1 MSSTPLEQLKI
12 FVFFEMNIYL
22 TDSRSL
28 TDATSTTFVALVTAG
43 NDGHRY
49 IPQLYEKGVR
59 RFIVSRMPDLDMPDA
74 EVILVDDTEVELQRI
89 AAEHR
94 QTLTD
99 TKVIGITG
107 SVGKT
112 TLKEWIYRSLAVKD
126 GATRS
131 PRSFNSQIGV
141 PLSILSVSPDDR
153 LAIIEAG
160 VSQKGEMAR
169 LQPVVRPDIGIITPI
184 TDEHNEG
191 FDSLDEKIEQKLS
204 LFVECPVLIYPDDT
218 RITAM
223 LDLLEFKGARYS
235 YPTDNMSVAAKIALD
250 VAGETYDT
258 IVTPEISTR
267 FEIFDGFNDCCII
280 RDRFTPDAANL
291 DAALDFMHRQQTPI
305 RTNTLILTRTVDS
318 DNLTQIFRSICHR
331 NLDRL
336 ILIGYQSDMQLPG
349 DIAGEHIAIDSYSDV
364 DQFLSTVSTDT
375 FDHELMLIYGD
386 DERID
391 SITSYFERQQNETV
405 LEVDLNAVVHNFN
418 MFRSIVTPDTGIIC
432 MLKADGYGAGSYQ
445 LARTLQSQGAA
456 YIAVA
461 VIDEGVSL
469 RKNGITMPLIV
480 LNPRAANT
488 KTMFEYHLEPEVY
501 SLDTLADFGARARRL
516 GYKDFPVHLKFDTG
530 MHRLGFVPDDIP
542 QIANII
548 ARDKSLKVASV
559 FSHLATADCLD
570 MDSYTRAQLSMFDSI
585 VTDLRNALPQH
596 SIKAHILN
604 STGIFRYPG
613 HRHDMVRLGI
623 GLYGQP
629 TVNDSSQPPLKPIS
643 ALYSVVIS
651 LKRYKKGDTIG
662 YGRRGVLTRDSI
674 IATIPVGY
682 ADGLNRHL
690 GCGVGKVAINGQRCP
705 IVGTVC
711 MDICMVDVTDLD
723 EHSCSVGDR
732 VEIFGPHIAVSE
744 LANELDTI
752 TYEVLT
758 SISSRVKR
766 VYYRE

>member
-1 MSSTPLEQLKI
+1 MR
-12 FVFFEMNIYL
+12 IYL

-28 TDATSTTFVALVTAG
+28 TDPAATTFVALVTAG

-49 IPQLYEKGVR
+49 IPRLYQQGVR
-59 RFIVSRMPDLDMPDA
+59 RFIVSRMPEQEMPDA
-74 EVILVDDTEVELQRI
+74 EIVLVDDTATELQRI
-89 AAEHR
+89 AASHR
-94 QTLTD
+94 STLTD

-112 TLKEWIYRSLAVKD
+112 TLKEWIYRSLADKSDV
-126 GATRS
+126 ARS

-141 PLSILSVSPDDR
+141 PLSVLAVSPADR

-160 VSQKGEMAR
+160 VSRKGEMSR
-169 LQPVVRPDIGIITPI
+169 LQNVVRPDIGIVTPI
-184 TDEHNEG
+184 TDEHNDG
-191 FDSLDEKIEQKLS
+191 FDSLDQKIDQKLS
-204 LFVECPVLIYPDDT
+204 LFADCPLLIYPDDP
-218 RITAM
+218 RVSAAV
-223 LDLLEFKGARYS
+223 DRLEYNGIRLP
-235 YPTDNMSVAAKIALD
+235 YPAGDMSVAVKKALD
-250 VAGETYDT
+250 AAAEKYER
-258 IVTPEISTR
+258 IVTPDISTR

-280 RDRFTPDAANL
+280 RDRFTPDSANL

-305 RTNTLILTRTVDS
+305 RTNTLILTRTVDNADITKS
-318 DNLTQIFRSICHR
+318 LTTITRRGI
-331 NLDRL
+331 DRL
-336 ILIGYQSDMQLPG
+336 ILIGYG
-349 DIAGEHIAIDSYSDV
+349 DDTPMTDTINDAGITIQTFASIED
-364 DQFLSTVSTDT
+364 FLSTVSTDT

-391 SITSYFERQQNETV
+391 SITSYFERQQNETL
-405 LEVDLNAVVHNFN
+405 LEVDLNAVVYNFN
-418 MFRSIVTPDTGIIC
+418 LFRSLVTPDTGIIC

-488 KTMFEYHLEPEVY
+488 KTMFEYGLEPEVY
-501 SLDTLADFGARARRL
+501 SLDTLSDLSARARKL

-530 MHRLGFVPDDIP
+530 MHRLGFVTQDIP
-542 QIANII
+542 KIVEII
-548 ARDKSLKVASV
+548 NRDCSLKVASV

-570 MDSYTRAQLSMFDSI
+570 MDNYTEAQLKLFDTI
-585 VTDLRNALPQH
+585 VTDVRNALPDH
-596 SIKAHILN
+596 KIKAHILN
-604 STGIFRYPG
+604 STGTFRYPE

-629 TVNDSSQPPLKPIS
+629 TVKGPMQPDLRPIS
-643 ALYSVVIS
+643 ALYSVIIS
-651 LKRYKKGDTIG
+651 LKHYKQGETIG
-662 YGRRGVLTRDSI
+662 YGRQGVLTRDSI
-674 IATIPVGY
+674 IATVPIGY

-690 GCGVGKVAINGQRCP
+690 GKGVGKVAINGRRCP
-705 IVGTVC
+705 IVGTIC
-711 MDICMVDVTDLD
+711 MDICMVDVTDLG
-723 EHSCSVGDR
+723 ENGCSVGDR
-732 VEIFGPHIAVSE
+732 VEIFGKNISVSE
-744 LANELDTI
+744 IADELQTI